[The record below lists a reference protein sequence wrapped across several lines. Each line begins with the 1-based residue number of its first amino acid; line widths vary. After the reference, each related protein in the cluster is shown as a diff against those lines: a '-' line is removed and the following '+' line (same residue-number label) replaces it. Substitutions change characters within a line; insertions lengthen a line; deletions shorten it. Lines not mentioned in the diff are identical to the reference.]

1 MTMYKMI
8 ADGTQ
13 VAMTAKE
20 EKEHV
25 EHFRKVKLENA
36 ELNNLAFRNKLLS
49 DSDWTMLAD
58 CDLSNSVKAKWI
70 TYRKALRDI
79 TTHSNWPTLEKDDW
93 PKKP

>member
-25 EHFRKVKLENA
+25 DHFRKVKLENA

-58 CDLSNSVKAKWI
+58 CDLSYK
-70 TYRKALRDI
+70 
-79 TTHSNWPTLEKDDW
+79 
-93 PKKP
+93 

>member
-25 EHFRKVKLENA
+25 TKFFY
-36 ELNNLAFRNKLLS
+36 NNIKER
-49 DSDWTMLAD
+49 
-58 CDLSNSVKAKWI
+58 
-70 TYRKALRDI
+70 
-79 TTHSNWPTLEKDDW
+79 
-93 PKKP
+93 